1 MIQFLG
7 HPGLLTDTH
16 AMEEKDVHVHVILLN
31 NVVDLVNLV
40 TYDVGRMVI
49 VKNRAKLFAD
59 TQYLVVPIKAAFH
72 G

>member
-7 HPGLLTDTH
+7 HPGLLTNTH
-16 AMEEKDVHVHVILLN
+16 AMEEKDVHVILLN
-31 NVVDLVNLV
+31 NVVDVVNLV

-59 TQYLVVPIKAAFH
+59 TQYLVVPIEAAFH